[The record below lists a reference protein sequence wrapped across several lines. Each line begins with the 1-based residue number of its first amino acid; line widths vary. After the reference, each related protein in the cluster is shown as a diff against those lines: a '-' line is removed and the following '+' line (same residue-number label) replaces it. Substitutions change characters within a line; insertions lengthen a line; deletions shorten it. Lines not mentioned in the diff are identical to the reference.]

1 MFGLK
6 ENELKEI
13 KEILKRENVKTAIIF
28 GSRAKGNFKKG
39 SDVDLAI
46 IGDERKI
53 SYILNEETFLPYFF
67 DVVNLDKISN
77 KNLLSHIKRV
87 GKKII

>member
-67 DVVNLDKISN
+67 DVINLDKISN

>member
-39 SDVDLAI
+39 SDIDLAI

>member
-6 ENELKEI
+6 ESELKEI
-13 KEILKRENVKTAIIF
+13 KKILKRENVKTAIIF

-39 SDVDLAI
+39 SDIDLAI

-67 DVVNLDKISN
+67 DVINLDKISN

>member
-13 KEILKRENVKTAIIF
+13 KDILKRENVKTAIIF

-67 DVVNLDKISN
+67 DVINLDKISN
-77 KNLLSHIKRV
+77 KNLLSHIKRI

>member
-6 ENELKEI
+6 ANELKEI

-39 SDVDLAI
+39 SDIDLAI

-67 DVVNLDKISN
+67 DVINLDKISN
-77 KNLLSHIKRV
+77 KDLLSHIKRV

>member
-13 KEILKRENVKTAIIF
+13 KDILKRENVKTAIIF

-67 DVVNLDKISN
+67 DVINLDKISN